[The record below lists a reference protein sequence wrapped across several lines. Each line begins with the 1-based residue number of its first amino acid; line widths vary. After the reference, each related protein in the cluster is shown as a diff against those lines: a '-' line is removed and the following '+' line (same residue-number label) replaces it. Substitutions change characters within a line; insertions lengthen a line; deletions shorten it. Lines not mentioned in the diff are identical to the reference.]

1 MHRFVLFLKKI
12 SFILLFVVI
21 EAVALRYFA
30 NSSSYNQAKV
40 INASNFLLGDIQAGF
55 SGIKHFFSLGRE
67 NRQLTEEIAL
77 LREQLRYY
85 GQLTD
90 TLSGFRPSGDVEQV
104 YFYNSAR
111 VVNNSINKN
120 ENFITIDKG
129 MRDGVETEMALLSD
143 GAIVGYILNCSDRFS
158 VAISI
163 LNTRFRTSGRIQGQ
177 DNFGSI
183 FWDGLRTDE
192 VVLSEIPKYAPLEV
206 GDTIVTTDY
215 SSFFPPDLKI
225 GTVQSF
231 ELINGTYYDARVK
244 LFANMA
250 GLRNVVLVDYVDR
263 EEKTELEHETIS
275 RESN

>member
-12 SFILLFVVI
+12 SFILLFIVI

-67 NRQLTEEIAL
+67 NRQLADEVAR

-90 TLSGFRPSGDVEQV
+90 TLSGQLSSGDAEQV

-163 LNTRFRTSGRIQGQ
+163 LNTRFRTSGRIQGE
-177 DNFGSI
+177 DYFGSI

-244 LFANMA
+244 LFANIA

-263 EEKTELEHETIS
+263 EEKMELEHETIS
-275 RESN
+275 RESH

>member
-12 SFILLFVVI
+12 SFILLFIVI

-67 NRQLTEEIAL
+67 NRQLTDEVAR

-275 RESN
+275 RESH